1 MNNKRFATSIHIRA
15 LLSKAK
21 DERLCSDFIAG
32 SININPVTV
41 RKELSNLSKFG
52 FITTKEGKSGGTS
65 LAKRPEEINLADVYL
80 CVRSQN
86 ILGNKPND
94 PNPQCP
100 IGRQINRELEKIFL
114 MGEDAL
120 LEQLRTKTLAEFA
133 KQFV

>member
-1 MNNKRFATSIHIRA
+1 MDNKRFATSIHILA
-15 LLSKAK
+15 LLTKANE
-21 DERLCSDFIAG
+21 ERLCSDFIAG

-52 FITTKEGKSGGTS
+52 FITTKEGKGGGTA
-65 LAKRPEEINLADVYL
+65 LAKAAENINLADVYL
-80 CVRSQN
+80 SVRSKN

-94 PNPQCP
+94 PNQQCP
-100 IGRQINRELEKIFL
+100 VGRQINRELEKIFL
-114 MGEDAL
+114 LAEDAL